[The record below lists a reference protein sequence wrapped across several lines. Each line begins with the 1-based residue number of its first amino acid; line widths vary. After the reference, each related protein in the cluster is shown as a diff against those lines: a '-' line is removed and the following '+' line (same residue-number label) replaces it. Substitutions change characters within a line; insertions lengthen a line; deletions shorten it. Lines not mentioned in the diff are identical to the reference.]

1 MAESST
7 IRDDGRS
14 SELERQYDFRWR
26 HPDRDVILARYTA
39 ESERVLAEGP
49 ALLDLAYGAGARA
62 RLDVFPA
69 PEPGRPIH
77 VFIHGG
83 YWRAHRKEDYR
94 FVARAA
100 REARAATIVIE
111 YDLAPQ
117 VALDEIIEQVR
128 RALLWISRNA
138 REWNGDAGHLVVSG
152 HSAGGHLAAM
162 MALTDWTAYGVPAGL
177 VRGCLALS
185 GVFDLDP
192 ITRTS
197 INDDLRLDA
206 SAVRRNSPINHVG
219 QSRALIAVAY
229 GVDETDEFARQS
241 QAFAAALE
249 VAGGSAPL
257 LALPGLHHYNIVL
270 ELARGDSALAIALRT
285 LLGDDG

>member
-1 MAESST
+1 MAESSQ
-7 IRDDGRS
+7 IRTDGRS
-14 SELERQYDFRWR
+14 VELERQYDFRWR
-26 HPDRDVILARYTA
+26 HPDRETLLARYTA

-49 ALLDLAYGAGARA
+49 VLLDLAYGTGPRE

-69 PEPGRPIH
+69 LSPGAPIH

-83 YWRAHRKEDYR
+83 YWRSHRKEDYR

-100 REARAATIVIE
+100 REDGAATIVIE

-117 VALDEIIEQVR
+117 VALDQIIEQVR
-128 RALLWISRNA
+128 RALLWVCEHAHR
-138 REWNGDAGHLVVSG
+138 WNGDAGRLVVSG

-162 MALTDWTAYGVPAGL
+162 MALTDWAAHGAPAGL

-197 INDDLRLDA
+197 INDDLRLDPL
-206 SAVRRNSPINHVG
+206 AVRRNSPIHHVG
-219 QSRALIAVAY
+219 RAEALIAIAY
-229 GVDETDEFARQS
+229 GLDETEEFVRQS
-241 QAFAAALE
+241 QAFAASLQR
-249 VAGGSAPL
+249 AGRSAPL
-257 LALPGLHHYNIVL
+257 LALPGLNHYDIVL
-270 ELARGDSALAIALRT
+270 ELARSDSVLAIALRT